1 MNIQCT
7 IPFHLMVVT
16 LLLTFC
22 GTNIEAKD
30 DDNDM
35 TYIGLPED
43 ITSPGGFC
51 MDGSMAGYYIRTGIN
66 PYLFVIHLR
75 GGGGCHSEEDCIARN
90 GTEKGSSRLWEES
103 IKGDRLLD
111 GNCDTNP
118 DFCDAT
124 AVHIPYCTGDAHLG
138 NNTEVSDDTW
148 GFYFDGHANFAAIVE
163 HLIEEFELGYARDVL
178 LTGGSAGSV
187 GAYFNVDW
195 LASRLGPEVAVKG
208 VPNAGW
214 YNPGSLPGDLPSI
227 FAPSDYDRFVA
238 GEKGNSFNDQIML
251 LEGAI
256 LPDRIKL
263 KDLLSSECLADFA
276 PNEWWACGSLH
287 VAYHYIKSPL
297 FNIHSQYDSNQIFST
312 QGFAPKDPDESE
324 IDSVESYIEMWGK
337 ATRAS
342 LQQILDNDTL
352 TTKEHPDGLFSTSC
366 LSHGTFGTT
375 IDGQSWLPIVR
386 DWFFDLGQKTQYYRL
401 METCTVEEG
410 GLELPCNPANHC
422 RFEPKPEVPPYLK
435 MCAKKMLELE
445 CAESY
450 GDEEDCL
457 ECAKREREKLKNAG
471 CKVES
476 VQIICT
482 YAESHNVSK

>member
-1 MNIQCT
+1 M
-7 IPFHLMVVT
+7 
-16 LLLTFC
+16 
-22 GTNIEAKD
+22 G
-30 DDNDM
+30 
-35 TYIGLPED
+35 
-43 ITSPGGFC
+43 
-51 MDGSMAGYYIRTGIN
+51 
-66 PYLFVIHLR
+66 
-75 GGGGCHSEEDCIARN
+75 N

-163 HLIEEFELGYARDVL
+163 HLIEEFELGFARDVL

-238 GEKGNSFNDQIML
+238 DEKGNSFNDQIML

-263 KDLLSSECLADFA
+263 KDLLSSECLAGFA
-276 PNEWWACGSLH
+276 PN
-287 VAYHYIKSPL
+287 
-297 FNIHSQYDSNQIFST
+297 
-312 QGFAPKDPDESE
+312 DPDESE

-342 LQQILDNDTL
+342 LQQILDNDTV
-352 TTKEHPDGLFSTSC
+352 TPKEHPDGLFSTSC

-386 DWFFDLGQKTQYYRL
+386 DWFFDLGQKTQY
-401 METCTVEEG
+401 
-410 GLELPCNPANHC
+410 
-422 RFEPKPEVPPYLK
+422 
-435 MCAKKMLELE
+435 
-445 CAESY
+445 
-450 GDEEDCL
+450 
-457 ECAKREREKLKNAG
+457 
-471 CKVES
+471 
-476 VQIICT
+476 
-482 YAESHNVSK
+482 